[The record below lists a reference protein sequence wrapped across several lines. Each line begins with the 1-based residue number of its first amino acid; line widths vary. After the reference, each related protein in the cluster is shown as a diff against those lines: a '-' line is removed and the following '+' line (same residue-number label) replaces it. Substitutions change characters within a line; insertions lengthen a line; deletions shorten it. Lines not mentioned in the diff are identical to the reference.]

1 MTRGSLSAGDYVVN
15 DVVGLTTFT
24 YVSTGSTSYQD
35 SSSGTLLRKTIAPNA
50 LNLGS
55 GEENLSSRGSVFYD
69 GLTATTNVQFDT
81 TSSTISFSNPEGIRR
96 GDFLDIRVK
105 LLELQVHLIHLMLF
119 VVNLEL

>member
-1 MTRGSLSAGDYVVN
+1 MYLLVQLPIRILLVVH
-15 DVVGLTTFT
+15 F
-24 YVSTGSTSYQD
+24 
-35 SSSGTLLRKTIAPNA
+35 LRKTIAPNA

-69 GLTATTNVQFDT
+69 GLTATTNLQFDNL
-81 TSSTISFSNPEGIRR
+81 SSTISFSNPEGIRR
-96 GDFLDIRVK
+96 GDLLGYKVLK